1 MGKKEAQRKTLYPKL
16 INLLARGY
24 SQTEIA
30 RRLNL
35 SQSKVSRDIRNIRK
49 MVSQGEI
56 RINVR
61 VDM

>member
-1 MGKKEAQRKTLYPKL
+1 MGKKEAQRKTLYPQL

>member
-1 MGKKEAQRKTLYPKL
+1 MGKKEAQRKTLYPQL

-35 SQSKVSRDIRNIRK
+35 SQSKVSRDIRNIKK
-49 MVSQGEI
+49 MVSQGKI